1 MARELRRRLGEVGK
15 PEAGW
20 LSPETREGLE
30 ALGYVE

>member
-1 MARELRRRLGEVGK
+1 MAQELRRRIAEVGK
-15 PEAGW
+15 AEEGW